1 MSSNGKQHT
10 RGLVS
15 FHDKN
20 LNGYTGGT
28 NILCLDN
35 SIGYSANATADAL
48 ANFPSTPRLSRR
60 SLGMGVA

>member
-28 NILCLDN
+28 NILCLEN
-35 SIGYSANATADAL
+35 SIGYSANGTADAF
-48 ANFPSTPRLSRR
+48 ANFPSAPRRSRR
-60 SLGMGVA
+60 PLGSGVA